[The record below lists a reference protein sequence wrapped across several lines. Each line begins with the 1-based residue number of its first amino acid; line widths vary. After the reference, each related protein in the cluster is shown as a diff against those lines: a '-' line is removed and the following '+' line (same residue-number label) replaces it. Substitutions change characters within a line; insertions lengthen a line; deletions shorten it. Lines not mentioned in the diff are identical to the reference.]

1 MKEFVVFSQTTLR
14 RTRDSGS
21 YLDSFRELYY
31 KAINRQGKTFH
42 RSPGLLRIYRSLK
55 KEVYKIYKKK
65 ISVEHFGFEIDY

>member
-42 RSPGLLRIYRSLK
+42 RSPGLLRISFVEEGSVQDIQK
-55 KEVYKIYKKK
+55 KD
-65 ISVEHFGFEIDY
+65 FC